1 MSKALSIG
9 DFSLMTH
16 LSIKTLR
23 YYHQVGLLEP
33 AEVDEHTGY
42 RSYRVEQIPTA
53 HIIQRFRDLG
63 MPVASVKAVLGH
75 QISTPATR

>member
-42 RSYRVEQIPTA
+42 RSYRVE
-53 HIIQRFRDLG
+53 
-63 MPVASVKAVLGH
+63 
-75 QISTPATR
+75 